1 MSTDAKAAKA
11 AEREEVKLIDSHT
24 HEGVDYKAGD
34 KIKISPKQK
43 AFLVAFKKVEAPA
56 TQEAK

>member
-24 HEGVDYKAGD
+24 HEGVGKVAGD
-34 KIKISPKQK
+34 KIHVTAKQK
-43 AFLVAFKKVEAPA
+43 SFLIAFGKVAAPA